1 MDCDSNH
8 DFGSSDD
15 QARMRL
21 TIGKN
26 LVYYWGMIFV
36 NLIVSAIAV
45 VVSAY
50 ILPGVK
56 VDGLL
61 TAVVVAVVLG
71 AVNMFIKPILIL
83 LTLPLTILSLG
94 LFTFVINA
102 LLILLV
108 SNLVPG
114 FKVEGFL
121 SALLFSLVLSVVSSF
136 LYSLA

>member
-1 MDCDSNH
+1 
-8 DFGSSDD
+8 
-15 QARMRL
+15 MRL